1 MITQEAV
8 LKALSH
14 VDDPDLKKDLVTLGM
29 IEDLVIGQEIS
40 FTLVLTTPACPMKDM
55 MVNACKT
62 AIRMMVDPNIS
73 VTVNTT
79 SRVRG
84 SIPVSEVLPGVKH
97 VIAVAS
103 GKGGVGKSTL
113 SAALALSLH
122 GMGAKVGL
130 LDADIYGPSVPTIF
144 GVSESPQ
151 MYMKGDKQIM
161 IPIEAKGLKLLSIGF
176 MTAPGQ
182 AIVWRG
188 PMVSSAFRQFV
199 QDTDWGDLDYLII
212 DLPPGTGDVQ
222 LSLVQ
227 NVPLTGVVIVTT
239 PQEMALTDA
248 RRAMG
253 MFSMEA
259 VNKRIL
265 GVVENMSY
273 FTPEDAPDKKYRLFG
288 EGGGQTLS
296 VEYNVPFLGELPL
309 NPALMQHIDQGN
321 ITAASPELLPYY
333 PVASALA
340 QQVSM
345 LQITK

>member
-1 MITQEAV
+1 MITRESV

-29 IEDLVIGQEIS
+29 IEDLVIGDKIS
-40 FTLVLTTPACPMKDM
+40 FTIVLTTPACPMKDM

-62 AIRMMVDPNIS
+62 AIRMMVDSEILVEVS
-73 VTVNTT
+73 TT
-79 SRVRG
+79 SRVRA
-84 SIPVSEVLPGVKH
+84 SIPMSETLPGVKH

-113 SAALALSLH
+113 SASLALSLS

-130 LDADIYGPSVPTIF
+130 LDADIYGPSVPTMF
-144 GVSESPQ
+144 GVSASPE
-151 MYMKGDKQIM
+151 MYMKGEKQIM
-161 IPIEAKGLKLLSIGF
+161 IPVEAKGVKLLSIGL
-176 MTAPGQ
+176 MTARGQ

-227 NVPLTGVVIVTT
+227 NVPLTGVVIVTM

-259 VNKRIL
+259 VNKKIL

-273 FTPEDAPDKKYRLFG
+273 FTPEDAPDKKYKLFG
-288 EGGGQTLS
+288 EGGGKALS
-296 VEYNVPFLGELPL
+296 EEYGVPFLGELPL
-309 NPALMQHIDQGN
+309 NPALMKLIDEGHLTSDA
-321 ITAASPELLPYY
+321 IELKPYY
-333 PVASALA
+333 QVAGALA